1 MNGIARVS
9 TIAALAL
16 LATTGVQAD
25 NHAGA
30 SAEAEARKL
39 VFAEEFNTG
48 ALDRDKWNVVGMEF
62 WVNNEQQAYLDS
74 PDTIQF
80 ADDVEGAD
88 GGALVLRP
96 VYRPGVDTREDRNAD
111 FISGR
116 INTRGK
122 ADFIHGRVEARIR
135 MPDAEG
141 VWPAFWMLGNGR
153 WPDTG
158 EIDIMEY
165 VGEKDWT
172 GVALHG
178 PGYSGETPIVNKFF
192 FDEGT
197 DATDWHVYA
206 IEWTKDAILFEVD
219 GRLTYRATRPMIER
233 YGEWRF
239 DTPKFL
245 ILNFALGGAYPYKTN
260 MIEQPYNGMPQ
271 STVDMIKAGDV
282 AMYVDWVRVYEPL
295 SEAE

>member
-1 MNGIARVS
+1 MKAIARFS
-9 TIAALAL
+9 IITAATVLGAGAASADDH
-16 LATTGVQAD
+16 ATTAT
-25 NHAGA
+25 
-30 SAEAEARKL
+30 AEAREL
-39 VFAEEFNTG
+39 VFADEFDSG
-48 ALDRDKWNVVGMEF
+48 SLDRSKWNVIGMDF

-96 VYRPGVDTREDRNAD
+96 VYRPGIDTREDRNAD
-111 FISGR
+111 FVSGR
-116 INTRGK
+116 INSRDK
-122 ADFIHGRVEARIR
+122 AEFTYGRVEARIK

-141 VWPAFWMLGNGR
+141 VWPAFWMLGGGE
-153 WPDTG
+153 WPGTG

-165 VGEKDWT
+165 VGEPDWT

-206 IEWTKDAILFEVD
+206 IEWTKDAILFTVD
-219 GRLTYRATRPMIER
+219 GRLTYRATRPMVEN
-233 YGEWRF
+233 YGDWRF
-239 DTPKFL
+239 DNDKFL
-245 ILNFALGGAYPYKTN
+245 ILNFALGGAYPFKTN
-260 MIEQPYNGMPQ
+260 RIEEPYNGMPQ
-271 STVDMIKAGDV
+271 STVDAIKAGDV

-295 SEAE
+295 TGEE